1 MIFRDV
7 NPWAFLSSLSLP
19 FPIPCSSERELNVK
33 TRLRLFSLS
42 RSLFPRSLWR
52 SFIVKFALGYG
63 FVSLTRR
70 FFLNIFFPS
79 VLGYRCYCVA
89 APSRF
94 AFLARSGR
102 DERAVQGEH
111 LVEQF
116 APSGSFWS
124 TDCNNDGSMECIWL
138 KFLGNANATHR
149 GPRRDSKA
157 RKLCQPL
164 WNMQARNATRLIRRF
179 TFLREATGSWYRKP
193 KNIFIAG
200 THVRFLT
207 WSMSS
212 HWDWLKYLNTGIW
225 NTHSRGSCQK

>member
-19 FPIPCSSERELNVK
+19 YPIPCSSERELNVK

-42 RSLFPRSLWR
+42 LALSFPALSRWR

-124 TDCNNDGSMECIWL
+124 TDCNNDDSMECIWPL

-149 GPRRDSKA
+149 GTPKGFKGAEIVSAVMKYAGAQRDSA
-157 RKLCQPL
+157 DPSFYLPSWSNGKLIP
-164 WNMQARNATRLIRRF
+164 QAEEHL
-179 TFLREATGSWYRKP
+179 
-193 KNIFIAG
+193 
-200 THVRFLT
+200 
-207 WSMSS
+207 
-212 HWDWLKYLNTGIW
+212 
-225 NTHSRGSCQK
+225 HSRNSRQIPYMKHELPLGLAKVPKHRYMKYA